1 MDLLDFIRG
10 RYRRGKLYRL
20 LSQLPRSSR
29 FRQAQANDEEYAE
42 LLLSKFAGTPAPKG
56 PPLGE
61 YTLEAELLTG
71 IGEQLERVVQR
82 LAWLG
87 QDKYRLSPWPRP
99 ETAVDRLKARIAM
112 ERIDSLIDEVREA
125 QERWSQNRDLGAPG
139 G

>member
-1 MDLLDFIRG
+1 VPPSGGSSVLVTVIELVDRYGEAIEYDLHAVFNLDLLDFIRG

-20 LSQLPRSSR
+20 LSQLPRNSR
-29 FRQAQANDEEYAE
+29 FRQAQADDEEYAE

-99 ETAVDRLKARIAM
+99 E
-112 ERIDSLIDEVREA
+112 
-125 QERWSQNRDLGAPG
+125 
-139 G
+139 